1 MRAHKKSP
9 QIFFSKI
16 SNCQLCDIPIKFSR
30 RFQSTFLE
38 NMALLGQILLVSAAV
53 DHSSPLDFPSQ
64 KSFPLFFSH
73 RKGVKTPVSKIV
85 LLFSNYLFFCV
96 VTSDKIDF
104 FGQTAA
110 TAILLHTEFSLA
122 TIYKI
127 YSVIVQI

>member
-1 MRAHKKSP
+1 MISP
-9 QIFFSKI
+9 
-16 SNCQLCDIPIKFSR
+16 R
-30 RFQSTFLE
+30 
-38 NMALLGQILLVSAAV
+38 QILLFSAAV

-127 YSVIVQI
+127 YSVIV